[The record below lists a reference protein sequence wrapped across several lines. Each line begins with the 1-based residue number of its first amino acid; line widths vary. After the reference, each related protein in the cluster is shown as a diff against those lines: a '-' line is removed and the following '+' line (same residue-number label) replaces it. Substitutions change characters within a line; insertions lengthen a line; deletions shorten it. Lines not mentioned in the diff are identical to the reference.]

1 MIPFTIYYGM
11 ASKKNILPDRLSSTI
26 GTRVFKVYDDLGG
39 WFTTIPAKSER
50 PGGIILI
57 WAPKTSKVGNKYS
70 DKLAYNMGSLIT
82 MEFSDGKTETNLYY
96 SIGKNDM
103 THISWDVDDIDSAVR
118 YLWLMTRRA
127 NITEELELRQYV
139 REVLTEEETYEP
151 TLMVRIARD
160 NPRNLVTYE
169 DIGGWMSADL
179 GQSSVKVIYQPT
191 KHLNKSGKPLKGYGY
206 RMASILRGGT
216 GYITFHK
223 ESKDVSRL
231 VYLDNK
237 GGKHWVPWDFDDVEN
252 AVRFT
257 YLQSILPSSK
267 IQPTTGSP
275 TADSLNEDS
284 NSRVISKEIPGWYAE
299 RQNPGNGSTIGY
311 WMVYDDFRNMAAI
324 YDDGNLHFGRFNM
337 EDELDRYDLANNP
350 EQTIRYTWLKFKAQ
364 SLNKSPKPLNESV
377 DINSIEFNGWSV
389 VDVTS
394 SDFYSFKI
402 NDENGLRMAIIGKY
416 GLLFRAHK
424 PGGGLF
430 RDDQYELTDTRD
442 AESIKQAMR
451 YVYLMS
457 KQLVDDNE

>member
-1 MIPFTIYYGM
+1 MFVFTIYYGM
-11 ASKKNILPDRLSSTI
+11 ASKKNSKNILPDRLSSTI

-50 PGGIILI
+50 PGGIIRI

-70 DKLAYNMGSLIT
+70 NELAYNMGSLIT
-82 MEFSDGKTETNLYY
+82 MQFPDDRTTETNLYY
-96 SIGKNDM
+96 SIGQNDM
-103 THISWDVDDIDSAVR
+103 THIFWDIDNIDGAVR
-118 YLWLMTRRA
+118 YLWLITRKA

-179 GQSSVKVIYQPT
+179 GQSSVKGIYQPT

-252 AVRFT
+252 AVRFV
-257 YLQSILPSSK
+257 YLQNIMPASK
-267 IQPTTGSP
+267 IQSEP
-275 TADSLNEDS
+275 LNEGDD
-284 NSRVISKEIPGWYAE
+284 NKVRAKGVPGWFAKRE
-299 RQNPGNGSTIGY
+299 EPGKGSSIGY
-311 WMVYDDFRNMAAI
+311 WMIFDDTGKDIAAI
-324 YDDGNLHFGRFNM
+324 YDDGTLFFGRFDTS
-337 EDELDRYDLANNP
+337 DEKDRPELANNP
-350 EQTIRYTWLKFKAQ
+350 KQTIRYIWLKLMAKKKASSIQ
-364 SLNKSPKPLNESV
+364 
-377 DINSIEFNGWSV
+377 SIEPLTEVIDALIPEWQAIDLGN
-389 VDVTS
+389 DT
-394 SDFYSFKI
+394 FYRYKI
-402 NDENGLRMAIIGKY
+402 NDEQGRRMAVIGKY
-416 GLLFRAHK
+416 GLLFRTMN
-424 PGGGLF
+424 PGGRLEK
-430 RDDQYELTDTRD
+430 DDSYELVDVNDT
-442 AESIKQAMR
+442 ESINQAMR
-451 YVYLMS
+451 YVYMMS
-457 KQLVDDNE
+457 KQPRP